1 MKAEVHRSPTP
12 DGSGNTEISR
22 ESARTPGAHSAAS
35 FLSESSTFLV
45 AVILFL
51 VFGFTS
57 ANFLVPA
64 NLLNIIKQM
73 SIVGI
78 LAIGMTM
85 VILVG
90 GIDLSVG
97 SVVLTS
103 GGVSAVLMYHL
114 QLSPVAAII
123 VALAVGMAIGF
134 LNGILIEVVQINP
147 VIATL
152 GTQIAL
158 RGLGQIIIDNTW
170 VWVTDPL
177 FVSIASNSIFFLPIM
192 AFIMIVLYILAWMLL
207 VKTRFGRYLYAIGGN
222 ATAAAFCAV
231 PVVRTK
237 VLVYMLS
244 GFCAGVGGILT
255 GAAIGVI
262 GPPVGLGVEF
272 SAIAAVVLGGASLA
286 GGVGRVEK
294 TLVGAVILA
303 MVLNY
308 MTLRGIPDIW
318 QQTATG
324 FLVLGAVL
332 IDRTVRRTRLA

>member
-1 MKAEVHRSPTP
+1 MK
-12 DGSGNTEISR
+12 TETLR
-22 ESARTPGAHSAAS
+22 QPHGGVRTIAS
-35 FLSESSTFLV
+35 FLTGSSTLLV
-45 AVILFL
+45 ALVLFL

-64 NLLNIIKQM
+64 NLLNIVKQM

-78 LAIGMTM
+78 IAIGMTM
-85 VILVG
+85 VILIG

-103 GGVSAVLMYHL
+103 GGVSAVLMSQYH
-114 QLSPVAAII
+114 VAPIPAIAI
-123 VALAVGMAIGF
+123 ALAVGMVIGL
-134 LNGILIEVVQINP
+134 LNGVLIEIVLINP

-170 VWVTDPL
+170 VWVTDPI
-177 FVSIASNSIFFLPIM
+177 FVSIASDTIVFLPIM
-192 AFIMIVLYILAWMLL
+192 VVIMLVLYIFGWVLL
-207 VKTRFGRYLYAIGGN
+207 GKTNFGRYLYAIGGN

-237 VLVYMLS
+237 VIVYMLS
-244 GFCAGVGGILT
+244 GFCAAVGGVLT

-262 GPPVGLGVEF
+262 GPPVGAGLEF
-272 SAIAAVVLGGASLA
+272 SAIAAVVLGGARLA
-286 GGVGRVEK
+286 GGVGRLER

-303 MVLNY
+303 MALNY
-308 MTLRGIPDIW
+308 LTLRGIPDIW
-318 QQTATG
+318 QQTVTG
-324 FLVLGAVL
+324 FLVLAAVL
-332 IDRTVRRTRLA
+332 IDRTMRRTKRT

>member
-1 MKAEVHRSPTP
+1 MRA
-12 DGSGNTEISR
+12 D
-22 ESARTPGAHSAAS
+22 RTFSS
-35 FLSESSTFLV
+35 YLTESSTLLV
-45 AVILFL
+45 AVVLFL
-51 VFGFTS
+51 VFGLTS
-57 ANFLVPA
+57 SNFFVLA
-64 NLLNIIKQM
+64 NLLNIMKQM

-85 VILVG
+85 VILIG

-103 GGVSAVLMYHL
+103 GGVSAVLMS
-114 QLSPVAAII
+114 QFNVGPVTAILI
-123 VALAVGMAIGF
+123 GLAVGTLIGF
-134 LNGILIEVVQINP
+134 LNGVLIEVVRINP

-170 VWVTDPL
+170 VWVTDPVS
-177 FVSIASNSIFFLPIM
+177 VSIGTDTLIFLPIM
-192 AFIMIVLYILAWMLL
+192 AVIMLVLYLFAWVLL
-207 VKTRFGRYLYAIGGN
+207 GKTSFGRYLYAIGGN
-222 ATAAAFCAV
+222 PTAAAFCAV

-237 VLVYMLS
+237 IIVYMLS
-244 GFCAGVGGILT
+244 GFCAAVGGVLT

-262 GPPVGLGVEF
+262 GPPVGAGLEF

-294 TLVGAVILA
+294 TLLGVVILA

-308 MTLRGIPDIW
+308 LTLRGIPDIW
-318 QQTATG
+318 QQTVTG
-324 FLVLGAVL
+324 FLVLAAVL
-332 IDRTVRRTRLA
+332 IDRTMRRTKRA

>member
-1 MKAEVHRSPTP
+1 MKAETQRSSHPV
-12 DGSGNTEISR
+12 
-22 ESARTPGAHSAAS
+22 AL
-35 FLSESSTFLV
+35 FLAESSTLIV
-45 AVILFL
+45 AVVLFL

-103 GGVSAVLMYHL
+103 GGVSAVMMSQFHMA
-114 QLSPVAAII
+114 PVPAIMI
-123 VALAVGMAIGF
+123 ALAIGMAIGF
-134 LNGILIEVVQINP
+134 LNGILIEVVLINP

-177 FVSIASNSIFFLPIM
+177 FVSIASNSIVFLPIM
-192 AFIMIVLYILAWMLL
+192 AVIMFVLYICAWILL
-207 VKTRFGRYLYAIGGN
+207 GKTSFGRFVYAIGGN
-222 ATAAAFCAV
+222 ATAANFCAV

-237 VLVYMLS
+237 VLIYVLS
-244 GFCAGVGGILT
+244 GLCAGVGGVLT

-262 GPPVGLGVEF
+262 GPPVGAGVEF
-272 SAIAAVVLGGASLA
+272 SAIAAVVLGGARLA

-303 MVLNY
+303 MALNY
-308 MTLRGIPDIW
+308 LTLRGIPDIW
-318 QQTATG
+318 QQTVTG
-324 FLVLGAVL
+324 FLVLAAVL
-332 IDRTVRRTRLA
+332 IDRMVSRTRRA